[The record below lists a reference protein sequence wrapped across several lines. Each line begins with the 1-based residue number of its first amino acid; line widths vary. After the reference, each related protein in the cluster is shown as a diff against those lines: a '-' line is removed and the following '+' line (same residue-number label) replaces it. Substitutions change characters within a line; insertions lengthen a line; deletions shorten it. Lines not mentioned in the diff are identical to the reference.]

1 MRDII
6 ALALMLVLLLTVSIV
21 PARAQDADA
30 LRREME
36 QMRKQFDAM
45 QEQYKKA
52 LDSMSERLERMEKRP
67 EPTVAA
73 PPAPAPPAPATPTP
87 APPPT
92 TEMVTQ
98 QRPPG
103 SEPSPLDLIKPREPF
118 ALYERRG
125 PGQLLFDM
133 GVTGDFV
140 GNLTQR
146 NVEKNQGGSFSGLE
160 NLFFPREVELAF
172 FGQIDPY
179 ARAEV
184 LVETGLDRRGGN
196 MTLSLAEAHLT
207 LLTVPGG
214 FQAKMGR
221 LRTRFGLLNQIHSH
235 DRP

>member
-6 ALALMLVLLLTVSIV
+6 ALALMLVLALLVGIP

-36 QMRKQFDAM
+36 QMRKQFEAM

-67 EPTVAA
+67 EPSAA
-73 PPAPAPPAPATPTP
+73 APPAPATPAP
-87 APPPT
+87 AAPPT

-125 PGQLLFDM
+125 AGQLLFDM

-140 GNLTQR
+140 GNLTQH
-146 NVEKNQGGSFSGLE
+146 NVQKN
-160 NLFFPREVELAF
+160 
-172 FGQIDPY
+172 
-179 ARAEV
+179 
-184 LVETGLDRRGGN
+184 
-196 MTLSLAEAHLT
+196 
-207 LLTVPGG
+207 
-214 FQAKMGR
+214 
-221 LRTRFGLLNQIHSH
+221 
-235 DRP
+235 